1 MVVEDLADLG
11 VPLREGCGHAAELEA
26 IEDCQLGTGAME
38 SPEVDDTK
46 AVPVKLPIRD
56 PAPGIGTDI
65 IRQRIRQPQGNLLQL
80 LHLKLEAEAA
90 RIEESIRVKN

>member
-46 AVPVKLPIRD
+46 AVPVKLPVRD

-65 IRQRIRQPQGNLLQL
+65 NRQLQGNLLQL
-80 LHLKLEAEAA
+80 LHLKLEVEAA